1 MCEVC
6 ECMVGSRRKV
16 CMKDECKESK
26 YIYMN
31 PDGRMRRGVCVYVEG
46 GRGMRVWVWRI
57 GLPTAASS

>member
-1 MCEVC
+1 MHGGVEEKSVY
-6 ECMVGSRRKV
+6 EG
-16 CMKDECKESK
+16 CKESK

>member
-46 GRGMRVWVWRI
+46 GEGDESVGVENRFANG
-57 GLPTAASS
+57 S